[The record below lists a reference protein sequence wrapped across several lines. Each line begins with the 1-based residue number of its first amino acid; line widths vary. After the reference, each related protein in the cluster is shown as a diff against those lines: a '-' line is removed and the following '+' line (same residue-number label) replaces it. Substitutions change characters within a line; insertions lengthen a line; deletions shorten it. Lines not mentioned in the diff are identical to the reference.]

1 MDWGSH
7 KINCAAPPAK
17 RVDKKREG
25 EKKSDIDAKSV
36 NNIEDGISGSGSSA
50 KVGDPSTTGESGKRQ
65 SRCMFCG
72 EELVLESEDDAIDHM
87 KECPALQEQLASSDQ
102 FTIPKALREENN
114 LDVGK

>member
-1 MDWGSH
+1 M
-7 KINCAAPPAK
+7 NCTAPPAK
-17 RVDKKREG
+17 HVDKKCKE
-25 EKKSDIDAKSV
+25 EKKRSGVDVKSC
-36 NNIEDGISGSGSSA
+36 NEDGKSSGESSA
-50 KVGDPSTTGESGKRQ
+50 KAGDSTTGESGKRQ

-114 LDVGK
+114 LNVVGK